1 VPIAELL
8 SEAYAAKRRELIDP
22 AAAMPE
28 MPQAGIGRSTALAPP
43 KRSGDP
49 GRSLDTSYVSVVDHW
64 GNAFSATP
72 SDISNDTPVIP
83 GLGIAISSRGS
94 QSWADPSH
102 ASSLAP
108 GKRPRLTPS
117 PAMACYA
124 DGSIM
129 AFGTPG
135 GDVQAQA
142 MLQVFLGM
150 ELFGLSAQAAV
161 DAPRFGSYSFPD
173 SFEPHSYFPGR
184 VAVEKRLADQI
195 GSDLAGRGHEVQ
207 VWPDGAWRAGA
218 VCIARRSGRSGL
230 LAAAADPRRPAYAI
244 GW

>member
-1 VPIAELL
+1 V
-8 SEAYAAKRRELIDP
+8 
-22 AAAMPE
+22 
-28 MPQAGIGRSTALAPP
+28 
-43 KRSGDP
+43 SG
-49 GRSLDTSYVSVVDHW
+49 
-64 GNAFSATP
+64 
-72 SDISNDTPVIP
+72 
-83 GLGIAISSRGS
+83 
-94 QSWADPSH
+94 
-102 ASSLAP
+102 AP